1 VRKTPAI
8 IGLLAAAVL
17 LYGFLV
23 EPSWLETHHLRV
35 QDAALHRALAG
46 RIAVQLTDLH
56 LTADDRL
63 AGKILERL
71 RRLKPDIIF
80 LTGDYVR
87 WRGDYPAALSFLAM
101 LDAPL
106 GVWAVMG
113 DYDYSDS
120 RRSCLFCHRAG
131 SGAPTRRHRVHF
143 LRNASA
149 VIHTDSGAVRIVGL
163 DGNGEEERRNAEA
176 SLGAGVDGLPTIV
189 LSHDPLA
196 FDDVPA
202 DGRILML
209 SGDTHG
215 GQVPLPG
222 WFWRLIGYTKNAQ
235 YNQGLFRRGQNTLYV
250 SRGVGTSH
258 VPIRIGR
265 RPELVVFYF

>member
-1 VRKTPAI
+1 MRKAAAI
-8 IGLLAAAVL
+8 VVLAAAVAA
-17 LYGFLV
+17 LYGLLV
-23 EPSWLETHHLRV
+23 EPSWLEVHHLRIA
-35 QDAALHRALAG
+35 DPGLHRILSG

-56 LTADDRL
+56 LTADDRMASKVL
-63 AGKILERL
+63 ARL
-71 RRLKPDIIF
+71 RSLKPDIIF

-87 WRGDYPAALSFLAM
+87 WRGDYEAALTFLAR

-120 RRSCLFCHRAG
+120 RRSCLFCHQPG

-143 LRNASA
+143 LKNTAA
-149 VIHTDSGAVRIVGL
+149 VVTTERGKLRIVGL
-163 DGNGEEERRNAEA
+163 DGNGGGDRREAGGAPA
-176 SLGAGVDGLPTIV
+176 SLTGTLSTIV

-196 FDDVPA
+196 FDRIPLDS
-202 DGRILML
+202 RILML

-222 WFWRLIGYTKNAQ
+222 WLWRLIGYVKNAE
-235 YNQGLFRRGQNTLYV
+235 YNQGLFRRGKNTLYV
-250 SRGVGTSH
+250 SRGIGTSH
-258 VPIRIGR
+258 VPIRIDR
-265 RPELVVFYF
+265 RPELVVLHF

>member
-1 VRKTPAI
+1 MRKIPAI
-8 IGLLAAAVL
+8 IGLLAAAVV

-23 EPSWLETHHLRV
+23 EPAWLQTHHLRIE
-35 QDAALHRALAG
+35 DTALHRVLAG
-46 RIAVQLTDLH
+46 RVAVQLTDLH

-63 AGKILERL
+63 AGKILARL
-71 RRLKPDIIF
+71 RSLKPDIIF

-87 WRGDYPAALSFLAM
+87 WRGDYQAALTFLSR

-120 RRSCLFCHRAG
+120 RRSCLFCHRPG
-131 SGAPTRRHRVHF
+131 TGEPTRRHRVHF

-149 VIHTDSGAVRIVGL
+149 VIQTGNGALRMVGL
-163 DGNGEEERRNAEA
+163 DGSGGDARRNEEKQLAA
-176 SLGAGVDGLPTIV
+176 GADDLPTIV

-202 DGRILML
+202 DGHILML

-222 WFWRLIGYTKNAQ
+222 WFWRLIGYTKNAE
-235 YNQGLFRRGQNTLYV
+235 YNQGFFRRGQNTLYV

-258 VPIRIGR
+258 VPIRIDR
-265 RPELVVFYF
+265 RPELVVFHF